1 MGLVD
6 TLRRAEEQARKAA
19 RAGMQRTIVGLDDA
33 ERAIRRR
40 MRIYP
45 NQMTAMRARAAA
57 KTTVLTPR
65 ATESQPESE
74 PELKKESKAS

>member
-1 MGLVD
+1 MSLVNM
-6 TLRRAEEQARKAA
+6 LKRAEEQARQAA

-45 NQMTAMRARAAA
+45 KQVPVVPLRTARAGTEVPPSADLPNED
-57 KTTVLTPR
+57 LT
-65 ATESQPESE
+65 
-74 PELKKESKAS
+74 KAG

>member
-19 RAGMQRTIVGLDDA
+19 RASVQRTIVGLDDA

-40 MRIYP
+40 MRVYP
-45 NQMTAMRARAAA
+45 KQMPLMKARTATPPVSIPPAESQAAA
-57 KTTVLTPR
+57 
-65 ATESQPESE
+65 APEI
-74 PELKKESKAS
+74 KRRKAS